1 MKEQVFGPR
10 RSRAS
15 RKPLIQCPG
24 VVFYRCHTC
33 GSVYQRTGWNQTEP
47 DISCCGSRMEPL
59 APVRPEVMGRCGTL
73 SYKIVGGYNDNAVQ
87 VFFHMEEGHEL
98 EWLYLKTFT
107 GGYIKY
113 IGPGKRSPCVFAL
126 ADEDAFSYC
135 DEDPCLEC
143 TFWCKRRFVVYGY
156 VGGLGL
162 VEMPLDQVSPYWQSG
177 AK

>member
-1 MKEQVFGPR
+1 
-10 RSRAS
+10 
-15 RKPLIQCPG
+15 
-24 VVFYRCHTC
+24 
-33 GSVYQRTGWNQTEP
+33 
-47 DISCCGSRMEPL
+47 ME
-59 APVRPEVMGRCGTL
+59 L
-73 SYKIVGGYNDNAVQ
+73 SYQITGGYNDNAVQ
-87 VFFHMEEGHEL
+87 VFFDMEEGHEL

-107 GGYIKY
+107 GGYMKY

-143 TFWCKRRFVVYGY
+143 TFWCKRGFVVYGY
-156 VGGLGL
+156 VSKLGL

>member
-1 MKEQVFGPR
+1 MEPD
-10 RSRAS
+10 
-15 RKPLIQCPG
+15 
-24 VVFYRCHTC
+24 
-33 GSVYQRTGWNQTEP
+33 RTGHKLLRQP
-47 DISCCGSRMEPL
+47 DGAAGACAARGH
-59 APVRPEVMGRCGTL
+59 GRCGTL

-98 EWLYLKTFT
+98 EWLYLKPL
-107 GGYIKY
+107 
-113 IGPGKRSPCVFAL
+113 PGLHKIYRAWKAVPCVFAL

-143 TFWCKRRFVVYGY
+143 TFWCKRGFVVYGY

-162 VEMPLDQVSPYWQSG
+162 WKCPLDQVSPYWQSG

>member
-1 MKEQVFGPR
+1 M
-10 RSRAS
+10 
-15 RKPLIQCPG
+15 
-24 VVFYRCHTC
+24 
-33 GSVYQRTGWNQTEP
+33 RT
-47 DISCCGSRMEPL
+47 
-59 APVRPEVMGRCGTL
+59 EVMGRCGTL

-87 VFFHMEEGHEL
+87 VFFDMEEGHEL

-107 GGYIKY
+107 GGYMKY

-143 TFWCKRRFVVYGY
+143 TFWCKRGFVVYGY
-156 VGGLGL
+156 VSKLGL

>member
-59 APVRPEVMGRCGTL
+59 APVRKVPQQPEPAREPQ
-73 SYKIVGGYNDNAVQ
+73 SS
-87 VFFHMEEGHEL
+87 EP
-98 EWLYLKTFT
+98 KTE
-107 GGYIKY
+107 
-113 IGPGKRSPCVFAL
+113 SPL
-126 ADEDAFSYC
+126 
-135 DEDPCLEC
+135 
-143 TFWCKRRFVVYGY
+143 
-156 VGGLGL
+156 
-162 VEMPLDQVSPYWQSG
+162 
-177 AK
+177 